1 MLGRKAALVSFR
13 LTEFDIE
20 GKSQKPNTANG
31 PDLEYTMK
39 NTWLM
44 ITYLDPVNW
53 ETLREAINLLLRL
66 YERRYLEQPE
76 YYVQLRQKIRPSLP
90 QRWGRSS
97 LLALT
102 RGPGLAVGQHNIDL
116 VLHLARS
123 RKENFM
129 SPL

>member
-1 MLGRKAALVSFR
+1 
-13 LTEFDIE
+13 
-20 GKSQKPNTANG
+20 
-31 PDLEYTMK
+31 
-39 NTWLM
+39 M

-66 YERRYLEQPE
+66 DEREYLEQPE

-123 RKENFM
+123 RKEYFM
-129 SPL
+129 SPLSTTSLDSYPATEITRFARWVLSPRF